1 MIHISLF
8 SGIGGFELAAEWA
21 GWKNYASCE
30 INPFG
35 QKVLNYYWPNAYHH
49 SDVKTFTYEI
59 LNTQLIQRFGTDWRN
74 DDIIITGGFPCQPYS
89 AAGKRL
95 GKEDERHL
103 WPEMLRII
111 SEVKPTWVVGENVRG
126 ITNWSGGLVF
136 DEVQTDLEAL
146 SYEVQP
152 FLLPAAGVNAPHE
165 RYRTWFVGY
174 SRTNEYTIRDTQPE
188 TVTYSNGNGHKLRR
202 LREDR
207 SETIQSISKQEQR
220 ERIWTDNRGISEQG
234 NVADTEKPGCKRSIT
249 EGTTSEGGC
258 LMQHPGFDR
267 FPTQSPVRSRN
278 DGISTGLVGITIS
291 KHRNESIKAYGNA
304 IVPQVAYKIFKT
316 INDIIQ

>member
-35 QKVLNYYWPNAYHH
+35 QQVLKYYWPDAYHH
-49 SDVKTFTYEI
+49 SDVKTLTYEL
-59 LNTQLIQRFGTDWRN
+59 LNTQLIQRFGTGWRN
-74 DDIIITGGFPCQPYS
+74 DDIIVTGGFPCQPYS
-89 AAGKRL
+89 QAGKRL
-95 GKEDERHL
+95 GKADERHL
-103 WPEMLRII
+103 WPEMLRFI

-126 ITNWSGGLVF
+126 IINWSDGLVF

-165 RYRTWFVGY
+165 RYRTWFVAY
-174 SRTNEYTIRDTQPE
+174 ADS
-188 TVTYSNGNGHKLRR
+188 NGHKLRG
-202 LREDR
+202 LGKDR
-207 SETIQSISKQEQR
+207 SEEIQGISEQEKR
-220 ERIWTDNRGISEQG
+220 ERVWSDNRGIGES
-234 NVADTEKPGCKRSIT
+234 VATSDTISKRWPQFNNAGKPKNTRRINCQFLSPQNW
-249 EGTTSEGGC
+249 
-258 LMQHPGFDR
+258 LN
-267 FPTQSPVRSRN
+267 FPTQPPVCGRN
-278 DGISTGLVGITIS
+278 DGLSFGLAGITVS

-304 IVPQVAYKIFKT
+304 IVPQVAYQIFKA
-316 INDIIQ
+316 INEFNKMTT